1 MNSPLESNEADEQ
14 TASVATVFSIA
25 IRDAAVVIITFLIM
39 FMGVGQISAEA
50 GLSALQT
57 AFMTSLTVAAPAQ
70 TAAMQILQSDGAR
83 AGAWVASVIAVV
95 IINLRFIIMVA
106 SVLGRLPSM
115 SFTRALGS
123 VGFLSASS
131 FAVILPKL
139 MDSRPP
145 RPALYCG
152 IVGAM
157 CSLSA
162 IIGAVAG
169 HQLAASV
176 PVIVGATLGAMIPI
190 YFATLIARQK
200 KMRSLMVN
208 AAFGAL
214 LVPLAAIEL
223 GSYALL
229 VLPLIVS
236 GISML
241 VERKNTDA

>member
-1 MNSPLESNEADEQ
+1 MSSPSESPEADEPA
-14 TASVATVFSIA
+14 ASVATVFTIA
-25 IRDAAVVIITFLIM
+25 VRDAAVVIITFLIM

-57 AFMTSLTVAAPAQ
+57 AIMTSLTVAAPAQ
-70 TAAMQILQSDGAR
+70 TAAMQILNSDGAH
-83 AGAWVASVIAVV
+83 AGAWAAAVV
-95 IINLRFIIMVA
+95 AVAIINLRFIIMVA

-115 SFTRALGS
+115 NFIRALGS

-152 IVGAM
+152 IVGAL
-157 CSLSA
+157 CSASA

-200 KMRSLMVN
+200 KMRNLMVN
-208 AAFGAL
+208 AAFGAV
-214 LVPLAAIEL
+214 LVPIAAIEM

-229 VLPLIVS
+229 VLPLIVA
-236 GISML
+236 GFSMVL
-241 VERKNTDA
+241 ERKNSDA